1 MKKSR
6 LLLLLAFAATA
17 LHAQTSTD
25 RARWAAEAKAATIT
39 RDDWG
44 IAHVHG
50 HTDAD
55 AVFGMI
61 YAQCEDDFNRV
72 ETNYLVSLGR
82 LAESEGESKIWQD
95 LRQRLFIDPE
105 DLKKDY
111 AQSPPWLQKL
121 MDAWADGINFYLAQH
136 PDVHPHVLTH
146 WEPWM
151 ALSFT
156 EGSIGGDIERVNLK
170 QLQEFYDKPYVGIV
184 ATGSAPSSL
193 KPSDAHSNP
202 PANLTM
208 AEMETPARAE
218 QLQSTDGEQG
228 GSNGIAISPSNTVNH
243 HALLLINPHTSFYFR
258 SELQMSSDE
267 GLNAYGAVTWGQ
279 IFVYQGFNDRAGWM
293 HTSSNVDAIDEFVD
307 TLLPP
312 VKGGGPQLRYAYQY
326 ETPHQQDTSRG
337 FAGNGKLFAQKEIA
351 LHYKTAEGTKDRTF
365 TAYFDHRG
373 PIIRSENDKW
383 VSIELMNTPIPAL
396 EQSYLRTKAR
406 NYAEYT
412 KTMELFGNS
421 SNNTIFADA
430 DGDIAYWHGNFIPR
444 RDTKF
449 DYTKPVDGSD
459 PATDWKGLLKLSEVP
474 QLHNPASGF
483 LFNVNN
489 APWWGSGESSL
500 KKSDF
505 PVYVEQ
511 GGESSRG
518 IHAIRLLNGR
528 KDFTPDSL
536 LASAFDSYLPW
547 FARTIPALLKAY
559 DALPADS
566 PDRSM
571 LKPQIAVLRAWDFRW
586 GYDSIATSL
595 AVYWGEIAG
604 NPFSGPAR
612 RDHALWED
620 YVVEH
625 ATPAQLLL
633 ALTAA
638 TAKLDADFGTWQTKW
653 GDINRFQ
660 RINDDITPHFDDAAP
675 SIPVPFTSSAWGSLA
690 SFAARAYSN
699 TKKRYGSSG
708 NSFVAVVEFG
718 DRVRARAITAGGES
732 GNTASK
738 HFDDEAQRYATGNF
752 REVYFYPDQLKSHT
766 ERSYHPGN

>member
-1 MKKSR
+1 MKKFW
-6 LLLLLAFAATA
+6 LFLALALIAPILAAQSPA
-17 LHAQTSTD
+17 DH
-25 RARWAAEAKAATIT
+25 ARWAAEAKAITIT

-44 IAHVHG
+44 IAHIHG

-61 YAQCEDDFNRV
+61 FAQCEDDFNRV

-105 DLKKDY
+105 ELKKDY
-111 AQSPPWLQKL
+111 AQSPPWLQAL
-121 MDAWADGINFYLAQH
+121 MNAWADGINFYLAQH
-136 PDVHPHVLTH
+136 PDVHPHVLTY

-170 QLQEFYDKPYVGIV
+170 QLQDFYDKTNPSASNQSQPLSLV
-184 ATGSAPSSL
+184 A
-193 KPSDAHSNP
+193 
-202 PANLTM
+202 
-208 AEMETPARAE
+208 MEAPARAE
-218 QLQSTDGEQG
+218 QLNSTDGELG
-228 GSNGIAISPSNTVNH
+228 GSNGMAIAPSNTIDH
-243 HALLLINPHTSFYFR
+243 HALLLINPHTSFFFR

-279 IFVYQGFNDRAGWM
+279 IFIYQGFNDRAGWM

-307 TLLPP
+307 AVLPP
-312 VKGGGPQLRYAYQY
+312 IKGGSSTVGEFAYRYGKENRIFKHKSITIRYAA
-326 ETPHQQDTSRG
+326 PD
-337 FAGNGKLFAQKEIA
+337 
-351 LHYKTAEGTKDRTF
+351 GTKERTF
-365 TAYFDHRG
+365 IAYFDHRG
-373 PIIRSENDKW
+373 PVIRDEGGKW
-383 VSIELMNTPIPAL
+383 VSIELMNTPVPAL
-396 EQSYLRTKAR
+396 EQSYLRTKAH
-406 NYAEYT
+406 NYAEYK
-412 KTMELFGNS
+412 KTMERFANS

-449 DYTKPVDGSD
+449 DFTKPVDGSD
-459 PATDWKGLLKLSEVP
+459 SATDWKGLLTLNEVP
-474 QLHNPASGF
+474 QLFNPKSGY

-511 GGESSRG
+511 GTETSRG
-518 IHAIRLLNGR
+518 VHAVRLLTGR
-528 KDFTPDSL
+528 HDFTLNSL

-547 FARTIPALLKAY
+547 FARTIPVLLKAY
-559 DALPADS
+559 DALPEGS
-566 PDRSM
+566 PQRAALHD
-571 LKPQIAVLRAWDFRW
+571 QIAVLRSWDFRW

-595 AVYWGEIAG
+595 AVHWGETAG
-604 NPFSGPAR
+604 MPFLAAAR
-612 RDHALWED
+612 RAGTLWED
-620 YVVEH
+620 YFVDH
-625 ATPAQLLL
+625 ATSEQMLA
-633 ALTAA
+633 ALT
-638 TAKLDADFGTWQTKW
+638 TASDKLTADFGSWQTKW

-660 RINDDITPHFDDAAP
+660 RINDDIAPNFSDSAP

-690 SFAARAYSN
+690 SFQARAYPN
-699 TKKRYGSSG
+699 TKKRYGTSG

-718 DRVRARAITAGGES
+718 DKVRARAVTAGGES
-732 GNTASK
+732 GHPGNK
-738 HFDDEAQRYATGNF
+738 HFNDEAERYASGNF
-752 REVYFYPDQLKSHT
+752 REVYFYADQLKAHT
-766 ERSYHPGN
+766 ERTYHPGE

>member
-1 MKKSR
+1 MKKFCSF
-6 LLLLLAFAATA
+6 LLLALAVPT
-17 LHAQTSTD
+17 LLAQSPAD
-25 RARWAAEAKAATIT
+25 RTRWAAEAKATTLT

-44 IAHVHG
+44 IAHIHG

-105 DLKKDY
+105 DLKRDY
-111 AQSPPWLQKL
+111 TQSPLWLQQL
-121 MDAWADGINFYLAQH
+121 MNAWADGINFYLAQH
-136 PDVHPHVLTH
+136 PEVHPHVLTH

-170 QLQEFYDKPYVGIV
+170 QLQDFYDKSSPLTSSATHIPDLV
-184 ATGSAPSSL
+184 A
-193 KPSDAHSNP
+193 
-202 PANLTM
+202 
-208 AEMETPARAE
+208 METPARAE
-218 QLQSTDGEQG
+218 QLQSTDGELG
-228 GSNGIAISPSNTVNH
+228 GSNGIAIAPSNTANH
-243 HALLLINPHTSFYFR
+243 HALMLINPHTSFFFR

-279 IFVYQGFNDRAGWM
+279 IFVYQGFNERAGWM

-307 TLLPP
+307 
-312 VKGGGPQLRYAYQY
+312 VV
-326 ETPHQQDTSRG
+326 
-337 FAGNGKLFAQKEIA
+337 AGNSDAAFSYRYGSDKRQFVQKRVTLSYITSQGMRQREFLTLA
-351 LHYKTAEGTKDRTF
+351 
-365 TAYFDHRG
+365 DHRG
-373 PIIRSENDKW
+373 PVIRKEGLNL
-383 VSIELMNTPIPAL
+383 VSIALMNTPVPAL

-406 NYAEYT
+406 NYAEYK

-449 DYTKPVDGSD
+449 DFTKPVDGSD
-459 PATDWKGLLKLSEVP
+459 PATDWKGLLTLDEVP
-474 QLHNPASGF
+474 HLFNPKSGW

-505 PVYVEQ
+505 PAYVEQ
-511 GGESSRG
+511 GTESSRG
-518 IHAIRLLNGR
+518 IHAVRLLTG
-528 KDFTPDSL
+528 KHDFTLDNL
-536 LASAFDSYLPW
+536 LSSAFDSYLPW

-559 DALPADS
+559 GDLPENS
-566 PDRSM
+566 PQRAQLHD
-571 LKPQIAVLRAWDFRW
+571 QIAVLRAWNYRW
-586 GYDSIATSL
+586 GYDSVATSL
-595 AVYWGEIAG
+595 AVYWGEAAG
-604 NPFSGPAR
+604 MPFSGAAR
-612 RDHALWED
+612 RAGMLWED
-620 YVVEH
+620 YFVEH
-625 ATPAQLLL
+625 ATPEQM
-633 ALTAA
+633 LTALA
-638 TAKLDADFGTWQTKW
+638 SASAKLTADFGSWQIKW

-660 RINDDITPHFDDAAP
+660 RINDDIAPNFTDSGP
-675 SIPVPFTSSAWGSLA
+675 SIAVPFTSSAWGSLA
-690 SFAARAYSN
+690 SFAARAYPN
-699 TKKRYGSSG
+699 TKKRYGTSG

-718 DRVRARAITAGGES
+718 DKVRARAITAGGES
-732 GNTASK
+732 GNPGSR
-738 HFDDEAQRYATGNF
+738 HFDDEAERYANGNF
-752 REVYFYPDQLKSHT
+752 REVYFYPEDLKAHM
-766 ERSYHPGN
+766 EKSYHPGSSGLPHGPVNLGTRP

>member
-1 MKKSR
+1 MASMKHSTPMKKLSFV
-6 LLLLLAFAATA
+6 LALALIAPA
-17 LHAQTSTD
+17 LHAQLAAD
-25 RARWAAEAKAATIT
+25 RTRWAAEAKATTIT

-44 IAHVHG
+44 IAHIHG

-95 LRQRLFIDPE
+95 LRQRLFIDPLE
-105 DLKKDY
+105 LKRDY
-111 AQSPPWLQKL
+111 AQSPPWLKAL
-121 MDAWADGINFYLAQH
+121 MNAWADGINFYLAQH
-136 PDVHPHVLTH
+136 PEVHPHVLTH

-170 QLQEFYDKPYVGIV
+170 QLQDFYDK
-184 ATGSAPSSL
+184 
-193 KPSDAHSNP
+193 SNP
-202 PANLTM
+202 TTSSTERNPDSALI
-208 AEMETPARAE
+208 AMETPARGE

-228 GSNGIAISPSNTVNH
+228 GSNGIAIAPSNTVNH
-243 HALLLINPHTSFYFR
+243 HALLLINPHTSFFFR

-279 IFVYQGFNDRAGWM
+279 LFIYQGFNDHAGWM
-293 HTSSNVDAIDEFVD
+293 HTSSNVDAIDEFVEEVI
-307 TLLPP
+307 PP
-312 VKGGGPQLRYAYQY
+312 VKTGPNPVKTFTYHYGDTTRPFTHRFIGIRYA
-326 ETPHQQDTSRG
+326 TP
-337 FAGNGKLFAQKEIA
+337 NGMKE
-351 LHYKTAEGTKDRTF
+351 RTF
-365 TAYFDHRG
+365 EPHFDHRG
-373 PIIRSENDKW
+373 PIIRSEGSKW

-396 EQSYLRTKAR
+396 EQSYLRTKAH
-406 NYAEYT
+406 NYAEYS

-421 SNNTIFADA
+421 SNNTIFADS

-449 DYTKPVDGSD
+449 DFTKPVDGSD
-459 PATDWKGLLKLSEVP
+459 PATDWQGLLKLSEIP
-474 QLHNPASGF
+474 QLHNPASGY

-489 APWWGSGESSL
+489 APWWGSGVSSL

-528 KDFTPDSL
+528 HDFTPDSL
-536 LASAFDSYLPW
+536 LSSAFDPYLPW
-547 FARTIPALLKAY
+547 FARTIPELLKAY
-559 DALPADS
+559 DALPADA
-566 PDRSM
+566 PEKAQ
-571 LKPQIAVLRAWDFRW
+571 LKAQIAVLRAWNFHW

-595 AVYWGEIAG
+595 AVYWGEAAG
-604 NPFSGPAR
+604 TPVSAAAR
-612 RDHALWED
+612 REHALWED
-620 YVVEH
+620 YFVAHV
-625 ATPAQLLL
+625 TPEQMLTSL
-633 ALTAA
+633 ASASSKLT
-638 TAKLDADFGTWQTKW
+638 ADFGSWQTKW

-660 RINDDITPHFDDAAP
+660 RINDDITSHFDDSAP

-690 SFAARAYSN
+690 SFAARAYPN
-699 TKKRYGSSG
+699 TKKRYGTSG

-732 GNTASK
+732 GHPGDK
-738 HFDDEAQRYATGNF
+738 HFDDEAERYASGNF
-752 REVYFYPDQLKSHT
+752 REVYFYSDQLKEHT
-766 ERSYHPGN
+766 ERIYHPGEQLGTPRL